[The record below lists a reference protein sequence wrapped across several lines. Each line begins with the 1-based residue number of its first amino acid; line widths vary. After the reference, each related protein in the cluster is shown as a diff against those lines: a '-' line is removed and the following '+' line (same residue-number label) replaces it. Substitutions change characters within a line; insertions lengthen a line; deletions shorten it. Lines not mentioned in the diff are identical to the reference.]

1 MKNSRLFSFI
11 LMLLLC
17 NAVVQARQWTL
28 SECLQYAAENNIS
41 LQKAGLTRQTSNETM
56 KQSKAAL
63 FPSLS
68 FSTSHNAAYNPW
80 RNQGTATVTGSQ
92 VQSSSDKVSYNG
104 SYGINA
110 NWTVW
115 NGNRNHNTVKQNAI
129 AEMMAEQ
136 DSITAAL
143 TIEEKI
149 TTLYIQILYTKE
161 AVKVN
166 QASLEAAKVTESR
179 GMKMVEVGSM
189 SKAECSQLTATH
201 AQDEYN
207 VVQSESNERN
217 FKRQLK
223 ALLQITDNE
232 EFDIVATE
240 ATDAMA
246 LQEIPALQTVYEAAK
261 ENRPEIK
268 KALMSL
274 KSAELQQKIA
284 KAQRYPTVSMTGS
297 VSTNN
302 TSMGKNSWGN
312 QMKTNF
318 STGAGVSVSVPIIDQ
333 RSSRTAINKANIQRQ
348 TAMLDMKDKET
359 TLYSTIENYW
369 IQANNYQSQFKAA
382 KVSSQAAQDSYDL
395 LSEQFAI
402 GLKNIVE
409 LQEGKL
415 GLLTAMQSELQSKYM
430 TILDIK
436 MLELYERYGE

>member
-1 MKNSRLFSFI
+1 
-11 LMLLLC
+11 
-17 NAVVQARQWTL
+17 
-28 SECLQYAAENNIS
+28 
-41 LQKAGLTRQTSNETM
+41 
-56 KQSKAAL
+56 
-63 FPSLS
+63 
-68 FSTSHNAAYNPW
+68 
-80 RNQGTATVTGSQ
+80 
-92 VQSSSDKVSYNG
+92 
-104 SYGINA
+104 
-110 NWTVW
+110 
-115 NGNRNHNTVKQNAI
+115 
-129 AEMMAEQ
+129 
-136 DSITAAL
+136 
-143 TIEEKI
+143 
-149 TTLYIQILYTKE
+149 
-161 AVKVN
+161 
-166 QASLEAAKVTESR
+166 
-179 GMKMVEVGSM
+179 
-189 SKAECSQLTATH
+189 
-201 AQDEYN
+201 
-207 VVQSESNERN
+207 
-217 FKRQLK
+217 
-223 ALLQITDNE
+223 
-232 EFDIVATE
+232 
-240 ATDAMA
+240 MA

-318 STGAGVSVSVPIIDQ
+318 SAGAGVSVSVPIIDQ

-348 TAMLDMKDKET
+348 TAMLDVKDKET

-415 GLLTAMQSELQSKYM
+415 GLLTAKQSELQSKYM